1 MNARDYWEN
10 QMDEENIREL
20 SGANMDI
27 DLVSENAPW
36 AQCACPWNEVEN
48 TKEHRCAVKDT
59 SICKYFRGIKYLDSV
74 LCSYPQG
81 E

>member
-36 AQCACPWNEVEN
+36 AQ
-48 TKEHRCAVKDT
+48 
-59 SICKYFRGIKYLDSV
+59 
-74 LCSYPQG
+74 
-81 E
+81 

>member
-27 DLVSENAPW
+27 DLVSENALGLNVLVHGMKLRIPKSID
-36 AQCACPWNEVEN
+36 AQ
-48 TKEHRCAVKDT
+48 
-59 SICKYFRGIKYLDSV
+59 
-74 LCSYPQG
+74 
-81 E
+81 